1 MMSSPQPPPMEDAWE
16 YSLTLPHHAT
26 GSGVA
31 RTTVRS
37 ILTRHSLPALVDT
50 AELLTSELCGNAY
63 RYATGPSTVRVC
75 WSDRTLHVGVRDEN
89 DVLPRPTH
97 GDAGREGGRGLLL
110 VSRCAQAW
118 GSRATQRGEGKVTWF
133 ELRG

>member
-1 MMSSPQPPPMEDAWE
+1 MSEPSSPQPNCSWE
-16 YSLTLPHHAT
+16 YRLTLPHHAI

-37 ILTRHSLPALVDT
+37 ILTRHSLPGLVDT

-63 RYATGPSTVRVC
+63 RHTAGPSTVRVR
-75 WSDRTLHVGVRDEN
+75 WSDGTLHVSVRDGS
-89 DVLPRPTH
+89 DVVPRPT
-97 GDAGREGGRGLLL
+97 GEGEGMEGGRGLLL

-118 GSRATQRGEGKVTWF
+118 GSQTAPSGAGKVTWF